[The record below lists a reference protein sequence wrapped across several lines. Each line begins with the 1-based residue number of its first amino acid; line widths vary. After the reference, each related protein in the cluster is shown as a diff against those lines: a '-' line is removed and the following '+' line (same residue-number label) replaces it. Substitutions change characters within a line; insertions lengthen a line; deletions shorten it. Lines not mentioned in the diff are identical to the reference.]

1 MMLIPE
7 DTAAVGCYQIS
18 CPTLPLAIYREI
30 AAHLRQVSGV
40 EVDVLPQTSQ
50 KFDYH
55 QSQIESLR
63 IQCREATTLQDRKRV
78 NQILAFYQDRYGEL
92 RIEN

>member
-1 MMLIPE
+1 MTFIPE
-7 DTAAVGCYQIS
+7 DTATVGYYQIN

-30 AAHLRQVSGV
+30 AAHLRQVTGV
-40 EVDVLPQTSQ
+40 EVDLLPQTSQ

-55 QSQIESLR
+55 QSQIEGLR
-63 IQCREATTLQDRKRV
+63 IQCQETATPQERQRV
-78 NQILAFYQDRYGEL
+78 NQILAFYQNRYGEL